1 MKSKKILL
9 IDADSKIPNLALMKL
24 SAYHKAKGNSV
35 QLLKLNIPYYTYRK
49 RKFPYIPPEYD
60 KVYCS
65 VVFDG
70 TLDLMQNKRTIF
82 GGENIIFGGT
92 GFSLNVTLPDN
103 IENLKPDY
111 SIYPDND
118 ISYGFISRGCIRKC
132 YFCKVP
138 EKEGGIHQVNKV
150 SDIVQHKKVKFL
162 DNNFLALSNH
172 KDILKELVDIQIKCQ
187 FNQGLDIRLIDKE
200 NSELLSKLN
209 YFDKY
214 YFAFDDWKYLKV
226 MERKLP
232 LLSWAKDWELRFF
245 VYCHPDMEFNNIV
258 KRLEFLQNYRNPKL
272 LPYVMRDLT
281 CIKSEYSQFYTSI
294 VYWANNVKIFTTES
308 FIEFMKYKINKV
320 NSIKSRKRYDSFI
333 SLYNRNM

>member
-1 MKSKKILL
+1 
-9 IDADSKIPNLALMKL
+9 MKL

-60 KVYCS
+60 KIYCS

-138 EKEGGIHQVNKV
+138 EKEGGILTQADVV
-150 SDIVQHKKVKFL
+150 
-162 DNNFLALSNH
+162 ALGEFARAE
-172 KDILKELVDIQIKCQ
+172 DVGATPIPQLK
-187 FNQGLDIRLIDKE
+187 
-200 NSELLSKLN
+200 SK
-209 YFDKY
+209 
-214 YFAFDDWKYLKV
+214 
-226 MERKLP
+226 
-232 LLSWAKDWELRFF
+232 S
-245 VYCHPDMEFNNIV
+245 
-258 KRLEFLQNYRNPKL
+258 KR
-272 LPYVMRDLT
+272 
-281 CIKSEYSQFYTSI
+281 S
-294 VYWANNVKIFTTES
+294 
-308 FIEFMKYKINKV
+308 
-320 NSIKSRKRYDSFI
+320 
-333 SLYNRNM
+333 